1 MGCERCRVDLP
12 NVPEPL
18 GVSGLC
24 AERALHVGAVLA
36 SIETEADCS
45 SAEGRQRPVDIGG
58 LRIIRYWSLGIRDL
72 ATYLALAGLAGV
84 GIAASSGLPEVSASS
99 LVVSVVSTLV
109 TATASSVGA
118 SAASVVVVLTGPG
131 PLGAKGVGRG
141 EKLVGDLRLD
151 QHRQG
156 LRGSGMV

>member
-1 MGCERCRVDLP
+1 MLVACE
-12 NVPEPL
+12 
-18 GVSGLC
+18 LC
-24 AERALHVGAVLA
+24 V
-36 SIETEADCS
+36 
-45 SAEGRQRPVDIGG
+45 
-58 LRIIRYWSLGIRDL
+58 YWSFGNNDL
-72 ATYLALAGLAGV
+72 LTYLALAGLAGV

-118 SAASVVVVLTGPG
+118 SAAPVVVVLAGPG

-141 EKLVGDLRLD
+141 EELVGDLRLD